1 MACVNVI
8 AADTTQDATILATS
22 LQKLFMGIVT
32 NNRRPLQAPD
42 PSFVLPAQIKQAL
55 DRFLSCS
62 FIGSVEDITPEIGD
76 FIHKTGIDELMVTS
90 HIYNQDARIKSYA
103 LLKSI

>member
-1 MACVNVI
+1 MKKSSATFHFDFLRNFP
-8 AADTTQDATILATS
+8 TQKVQPVYYIFGPESFLKDKILSAEEKT
-22 LQKLFMGIVT
+22 
-32 NNRRPLQAPD
+32 
-42 PSFVLPAQIKQAL
+42 QAL